1 MHHYFNQ
8 RQGVME
14 FGLMFKVVFFML
26 WPILLMLIFYVFNKK
41 KFMVLWEKF
50 KQDGFFE
57 KKN

>member
-1 MHHYFNQ
+1 MRHYFNQ

-41 KFMVLWEKF
+41 KFMALWEKF

>member
-1 MHHYFNQ
+1 
-8 RQGVME
+8 ME

-41 KFMVLWEKF
+41 KFMALWEKF